1 MRRMRFVIFT
11 VLLGFCGTAEVAGAD
26 DAADAWKALRAGGH
40 VALMRHADAPGGV
53 GDPPGFRVEDCATQR
68 NLSEKGRADA
78 EKIGSRLKREG
89 IAFEKIL
96 SSPWCRC
103 IDTARLLNLG
113 TVETEATFGNVV
125 VLKDQRETLDRR
137 RPRAHRPMDGAR
149 KPACRDPRCE
159 HSGADRR
166 LAGQRRDRRRQRRKR
181 SRRTCRSPAPR
192 LNRTRLYYR
201 ASALASFVAIPVP
214 VGDHG
219 LISDRLRGSL
229 DGRAFALRPMGLR
242 IRKDDKESEQADD
255 HHPVD
260 QEGRSQ
266 PVSRFSLVFAM

>member
-11 VLLGFCGTAEVAGAD
+11 VLLGFCGTVEVAGAD

-78 EKIGSRLKREG
+78 EKIGSQLRGEG

-125 VLKDQRETLDRR
+125 VLKDQRQTLTT
-137 RPRAHRPMDGAR
+137 GAR
-149 KPACRDPRCE
+149 ALIARWTAGGNLLVVT
-159 HSGADRR
+159 HGANIQA
-166 LAGQRRDRRRQRRKR
+166 LTGVW
-181 SRRTCRSPAPR
+181 
-192 LNRTRLYYR
+192 
-201 ASALASFVAIPVP
+201 LASGEIVVVKGGSDRTEP
-214 VGDHG
+214 VG
-219 LISDRLRGSL
+219 RLLL
-229 DGRAFALRPMGLR
+229 D
-242 IRKDDKESEQADD
+242 
-255 HHPVD
+255 
-260 QEGRSQ
+260 
-266 PVSRFSLVFAM
+266 

>member
-1 MRRMRFVIFT
+1 MRRMRFVIFA
-11 VLLGFCGTAEVAGAD
+11 VLLGFCGSVDVADAD

-78 EKIGSRLKREG
+78 EKIGSQLKGER

-125 VLKDQRETLDRR
+125 VLKDQRQTLTT
-137 RPRAHRPMDGAR
+137 GAR
-149 KPACRDPRCE
+149 ALIAQWT
-159 HSGADRR
+159 SGGNLLVVSHGANIQA
-166 LAGQRRDRRRQRRKR
+166 LTGAW
-181 SRRTCRSPAPR
+181 
-192 LNRTRLYYR
+192 
-201 ASALASFVAIPVP
+201 LASGEIVV
-214 VGDHG
+214 VKGG
-219 LISDRLRGSL
+219 SDRAEPAGRLLL
-229 DGRAFALRPMGLR
+229 D
-242 IRKDDKESEQADD
+242 
-255 HHPVD
+255 
-260 QEGRSQ
+260 
-266 PVSRFSLVFAM
+266 